1 MRNFVRTF
9 APVVAL
15 FWLLTG
21 CEALTGRTIG
31 RSIDDANI
39 TTAVNAQLVR
49 DKASNFTR
57 IDVDT
62 NNGIVTL
69 NGTVVSAEQRARA
82 EEITRKVGG
91 VKGVINNLQIQR

>member
-1 MRNFVRTF
+1 MGKFVKTL

-15 FWLLTG
+15 IWLLAG
-21 CEALTGRTIG
+21 CQALTGRTFG
-31 RSIDDANI
+31 QSIDDANL

-69 NGTVVSAEQRARA
+69 NGTVVSAEQRDRALEIARG
-82 EEITRKVGG
+82 VGG
-91 VKGVINNLQIQR
+91 VKGVINNLQVQR

>member
-1 MRNFVRTF
+1 MGKFVKAL

-15 FWLLTG
+15 FWLLSG
-21 CEALTGRTIG
+21 CQALTGRTVG
-31 RSIDDANI
+31 QSIDDANL

-69 NGTVVSAEQRARA
+69 NGTVASAEQRDRALEVARG
-82 EEITRKVGG
+82 VSG
-91 VKGVINNLQIQR
+91 VKGVINNLQVQR